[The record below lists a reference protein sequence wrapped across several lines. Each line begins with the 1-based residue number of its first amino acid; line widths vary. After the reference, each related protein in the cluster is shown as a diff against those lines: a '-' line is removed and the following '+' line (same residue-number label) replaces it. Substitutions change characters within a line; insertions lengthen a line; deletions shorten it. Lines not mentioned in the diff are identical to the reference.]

1 MLDMYPFFLGT
12 CCCCYYNID
21 LMELLYIL
29 RPQAEEDW
37 RNSSDTQ
44 FFSTSSLETIR
55 DSQCYS
61 EGPPPI
67 K

>member
-1 MLDMYPFFLGT
+1 MLLINVIKELELVPV
-12 CCCCYYNID
+12 D
-21 LMELLYIL
+21 LLTVEIT
-29 RPQAEEDW
+29 QA
-37 RNSSDTQ
+37 
-44 FFSTSSLETIR
+44 LETIR